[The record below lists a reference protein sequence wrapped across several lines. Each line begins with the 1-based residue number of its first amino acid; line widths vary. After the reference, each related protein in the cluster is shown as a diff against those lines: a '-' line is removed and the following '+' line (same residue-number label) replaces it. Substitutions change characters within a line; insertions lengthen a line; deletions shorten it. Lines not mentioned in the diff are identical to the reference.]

1 MKFIKPLHISLVNHY
16 IHDLVK
22 IEIIKHANGYVLD
35 IGCGEKPFYG
45 YIKKQI
51 ESYIGLD
58 YPGTQHL
65 KEHIDIFGIANDL
78 PFKKAS
84 FDMTILTQVIE
95 HLEDPQK
102 VFFEVNRV
110 LKQNGVL
117 IISWPFLYPVHEAPR
132 DFFRY
137 TEFGMKHLATQA
149 GFIVKSLVPVSGF
162 WITFFSFLS
171 LYIYSKSEIIYL
183 IFLPILFIFKW
194 LCILFNKLDV
204 KSNSKWTWN
213 FYAVL
218 QKGNNCD

>member
-1 MKFIKPLHISLVNHY
+1 MKFIKPLHVSLVNHY

-22 IEIIKHANGYVLD
+22 NEIVKHANGYVLD

-45 YIKKQI
+45 YIQKQI
-51 ESYIGLD
+51 EIYIGLD

-84 FDMTILTQVIE
+84 FDMILLTQVIE

-117 IISWPFLYPVHEAPR
+117 VISWPFLYPVHEAPR

-137 TEFGMKHLATQA
+137 TEFRMRYLATQA

-171 LYIYSKSEIIYL
+171 IYIYSKSKIIYL
-183 IFLPILFIFKW
+183 MFLPLLFIFKW
-194 LCILFNKLDV
+194 LCIFFSKLDV
-204 KSNSKWTWN
+204 KSNTRWTWN
-213 FYAVL
+213 FYAIL
-218 QKGNNCD
+218 KKG